1 MVSFLCNIFVWFWY
15 WGNTSFSVGKCFY
28 NLVGGIMPF
37 LHPKTFIS
45 LSLETV
51 SDTLYGK
58 DFANVI
64 KLTVSS

>member
-1 MVSFLCNIFVWFWY
+1 
-15 WGNTSFSVGKCFY
+15 
-28 NLVGGIMPF
+28 MPF
-37 LHPKTFIS
+37 LHPKMFIS

-64 KLTVSS
+64 KLRVSS